1 MRGEKVK
8 DVRGERGNRVR
19 GRPAA
24 IVRPLT
30 PLDPSLLTDPS
41 HDSLLTSPSVVDALR
56 EARALLEAA
65 GLPDA
70 RREADELYAALV
82 GRATSAAWLERAQLV
97 PASLG
102 ARLEEAVRRRVAGWP
117 QAYAAGRANFRGRW
131 LTVDHR
137 VLIPRPETEGLVDVV
152 LDWMRG
158 EALADGVAPVVA
170 DVGTGSGAIAVALAL
185 ELPAGRIVATDRSR
199 GALEVASANVAEHG
213 VAKRVGLVRSDVLAP
228 LGPGRCDVVVSNPPY
243 IASGDWEQ
251 LEPGVREFEPRVALD
266 GGPDGLDVIR
276 ELVLAARTALRAGG
290 LLALEVDAP
299 RAGRVAEL
307 VVAAGFVSHA
317 VLEDLFGRPRYVR
330 ARRPADG
337 SD

>member
-1 MRGEKVK
+1 MITG
-8 DVRGERGNRVR
+8 
-19 GRPAA
+19 
-24 IVRPLT
+24 T
-30 PLDPSLLTDPS
+30 S
-41 HDSLLTSPSVVDALR
+41 HASPVSPHTVGDALDH
-56 EARALLEAA
+56 ARGALEAA

-82 GRATSAAWLERAQLV
+82 GRAASAAWLERAQPA

-102 ARLEEAVRRRVAGWP
+102 ARLDEAVRRRAAGWP
-117 QAYAAGRANFRGRW
+117 QAYAAGRANFRGHW

-137 VLIPRPETEGLVDVV
+137 VLIPRPETEGLVDLV
-152 LDWMRG
+152 LEWMRG
-158 EALADGVAPVVA
+158 EAAERRVAPVVA

-185 ELPAGRIVATDRSR
+185 ESPAGRIVATDRSC
-199 GALEVASANVAEHG
+199 GALEVARANVAEHG
-213 VAKRVGLVRSDVLAP
+213 VASRVALVRGHLLTA

-243 IASGDWEQ
+243 IARSDWER
-251 LEPGVREFEPRVALD
+251 LEPSVRDFEPREALD
-266 GGPDGLDVIR
+266 GGSDGLDAIR

-290 LLALEVDAP
+290 LLVVEVDAP

-307 VVAAGFVSHA
+307 VAAAGLAPHA